1 MGSIAEIYII
11 YTLCHD
17 FDMNLF
23 GFLKKRIYLDF
34 AAATPIRKE
43 VEVFMRPYL
52 SARFANPS
60 AIYKEGLEARR
71 VIDEARAKVAVTLG
85 VRPSDVTFTGSGT
98 ESNNLAIV
106 GYLKHLAREKNIPYR
121 DMEVVMTKLEHPSV
135 SGLAPI
141 IEAIGVV
148 VKYVAVN
155 EFGLI
160 TKEALREVLSEKTV
174 LVTFAYANSEIGVV
188 QRVAHLVREIR
199 DSERKHSK
207 KIVVHVDAAQAPLWL
222 PCEVVRLGADM
233 MTLDAGKCFGPKGVG
248 VLIKRGIEIL
258 PLMYGGGQEEGLRP
272 GTENVSGI
280 AGAAEAIRLA
290 QKDQGARKAKVAA
303 VRDKGIALI
312 KEILPMAVL
321 NGPTGEDR
329 LANNINFS
337 LPGFDTEYAVVYLDT
352 HGVAAS
358 TKSACSGS
366 KSGRSVVVEAISN
379 DPKRASSTIR
389 LTLGPDTKLS
399 DIEYAAKIL
408 ARFCSKMASLTK

>member
-23 GFLKKRIYLDF
+23 GFLKRRIYMDY

-43 VEVFMRPYL
+43 VEIFMRPYL
-52 SARFANPS
+52 KAKFANPS
-60 AIYKEGLEARR
+60 AIYKEGQEARKA
-71 VIDEARAKVAVTLG
+71 IDDARAKVAVTLG
-85 VRPSDVTFTGSGT
+85 VKPTDVTFTGSGT

-106 GYLKHLAREKNIPYR
+106 GYLKHLAREKDISYR

-141 IEAIGVV
+141 IEATGVT

-155 EFGLI
+155 ELGLI

-188 QRVAHLVREIR
+188 QRVSHLVREIR
-199 DSERKHSK
+199 EVEKKNGK
-207 KIVVHVDAAQAPLWL
+207 KITVHIDAAQAPLWL
-222 PCEVVRLGADM
+222 PCEVVRLGADLL
-233 MTLDAGKCFGPKGVG
+233 TLDAGKCFGPKGVG
-248 VLIKRGIEIL
+248 VLIKRGVEIL

-280 AGAAEAIRLA
+280 VGAAEAIRLA
-290 QKDQGARKAKVAA
+290 QIDQEERSIRVAA
-303 VRDKGIALI
+303 LRDKGIAVL
-312 KEILPMAVL
+312 KEILPTAVL

-329 LANNINFS
+329 LANNINIS
-337 LPGFDTEYAVVYLDT
+337 IPGFDTEYAVVYLDA

-366 KSGRSVVVEAISN
+366 KSGRSVVVETISG
-379 DPKRASSTIR
+379 DTKRASSTLR

-399 DIEYAAKIL
+399 EIEYTAKVL
-408 ARFCSKMASLTK
+408 ERFCSKMSSLTK